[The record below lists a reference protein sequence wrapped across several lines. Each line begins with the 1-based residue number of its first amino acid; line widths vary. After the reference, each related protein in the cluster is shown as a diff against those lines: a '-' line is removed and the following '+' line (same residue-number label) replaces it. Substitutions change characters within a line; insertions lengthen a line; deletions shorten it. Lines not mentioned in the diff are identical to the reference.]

1 LVSNLF
7 YFMKKYLLIF
17 LNVFIL
23 NSQNLKKLDDYSNK
37 FFETENFQEKLNYAN
52 LYMSIAK
59 KENKKIYLAIGYY
72 LYVNLYMDTDI
83 KKTLYYY
90 DKVIENSKYQ
100 IHPAFPMVAY
110 CEKAELLH
118 KSDQI
123 QESIKT
129 YNDGLAYCR
138 EVKNDYKDVIELS
151 IAITKS
157 EELGETKEA
166 LGVYKRCYKRLK
178 KNNKFPFYYLKS
190 IFSMAD
196 AYKTLKISDSA
207 TYYNRLGYKEAKKN
221 GDDSYKVLFALNEG
235 ANLINKKKY
244 KIALDSVIKNKA
256 AIYKFESQSL
266 NPMACHF
273 YSGKA
278 YQGLGELDKAIVEF
292 KKVDSF
298 YQTKKRITPEFVEG
312 YTFLINHYHSKGD
325 IKNELKYL
333 KTYNTIEENFTK
345 KYKDL
350 YKSIKEKYDIPELI
364 RGKEEENKLLK
375 IFLYIIFPIL
385 FFAIIY
391 IIYIKIKIARSK
403 KLFEKLLE
411 SKISNTYPLLLESGQ
426 LIDAEIIEEEN
437 VISKATVGFKS
448 NDINPAV
455 VEMILNKL
463 MEFEKNKGF
472 LDKSI
477 TSKSLAE
484 LFDTNTKYISNVIND
499 YKKHTVNNYINNLRI
514 EYALLILQKDNK
526 KRKYNIEALAEE
538 FGFNSS
544 KSFNVAFY
552 NKTGIKPSFY
562 IKELENINN

>member
-1 LVSNLF
+1 
-7 YFMKKYLLIF
+7 MKKYLLIL

-23 NSQNLKKLDDYSNK
+23 NGQDLKKLEDYSNK
-37 FFETENFQEKLNYAN
+37 FFETKDYQEKLGYAN
-52 LYMSIAK
+52 AFMNVAK
-59 KENKKIYLAIGYY
+59 KENKKIYSAIGYY
-72 LYVNLYMDTDI
+72 LYVNLYIDTDL

-118 KSDQI
+118 KANRI

-138 EVKNDYKDVIELS
+138 EVKNDYKEVIELS

-157 EELGETKEA
+157 EELGEIEEA
-166 LGVYKRCYKRLK
+166 LGTYKRCYNSFK
-178 KNNKFPFYYLKS
+178 KNNKFPYYYLKS
-190 IFSMAD
+190 IFAIAD

-207 TYYNRLGYKEAKKN
+207 SYYNKLGYKEAKKFDN
-221 GDDSYKVLFALNEG
+221 KSYQALFALNEG

-244 KIALDSVIKNKA
+244 KLALDSIIKNKA
-256 AIYKFESQSL
+256 SIYKLTSESL
-266 NPMACHF
+266 NPLACHF

-278 YQGLGELDKAIVEF
+278 YQGLGEFDKAIVEF

-298 YQTKKRITPEFVEG
+298 YQINKRIIPEFVGG
-312 YTFLINHYHSKGD
+312 YTFLINHYHNKGD

-333 KTYNTIEENFTK
+333 KTYNLIEKNFTK
-345 KYKDL
+345 KYKNL
-350 YKSIKEKYDIPELI
+350 YKDIKEKYDIPELI
-364 RGKEEENKLLK
+364 RGKEEENQVLK

-403 KLFEKLLE
+403 KLFKKLLE
-411 SKISNTYPLLLESGQ
+411 SKISNSYPLLLESGL
-426 LIDAEIIEEEN
+426 LIDAEIVEEEN
-437 VISKATVGFKS
+437 VISKTNVGLKS
-448 NDINPAV
+448 NEINPVV

-463 MEFEKNKGF
+463 MDFERSQGF

-484 LFDTNTKYISNVIND
+484 LFETNTKYISNVIND
-499 YKKHTVNNYINNLRI
+499 YKKQTVNNYINNLRI
-514 EYALLILQKDNK
+514 EYAILILQKDNK
-526 KRKYNIEALAEE
+526 KRKYNIEALADE

-562 IKELENINN
+562 IKELENISN